1 MIKKLIVVAL
11 AVAALCL
18 ILSGLSLADEA
29 EKTEVV
35 KKEVKKEVKKVEM
48 PAGQKVFTAAKCQM
62 CHTVY
67 SAAVGEPP
75 AKDEKVKEDGPPDLS
90 KAGVGRTAEQM
101 SLFLQKEGALD
112 EKTHMM
118 KFAGS
123 EEDLAT
129 LVDWLLTLKPAEE
142 KVLKVTKVK
151 KVENAE
157 KASEGEAAEKSSG
170 FGHDHGDHDKAESEK
185 ADEDSHEGHDH
196 GDHDDDAGAQEE
208 KGE

>member
-1 MIKKLIVVAL
+1 MRKLIVVAL

-18 ILSGLSLADEA
+18 VLSGLSIADEA

-35 KKEVKKEVKKVEM
+35 KKEAKKVEV
-48 PAGQKVFTAAKCQM
+48 PAGQKVFTDAKCQM

-67 SAAVGEPP
+67 SAAIGEPP
-75 AKDEKVKEDGPPDLS
+75 AKGEEKKDGAPDLS
-90 KAGVGRTAEQM
+90 KTGVGRTAEEM
-101 SLFLQKEGALD
+101 SLFLMKEGALD

-123 EEDLAT
+123 EEDLAV
-129 LVDWLLTLKPAEE
+129 LSDWLLTLKPAEE
-142 KVLKVTKVK
+142 KVLKVK
-151 KVENAE
+151 KVEKVKDAE

-170 FGHDHGDHDKAESEK
+170 CGHDHGEHEKAEKAEK
-185 ADEDSHEGHDH
+185 AHEESHEEHDS
-196 GDHDDDAGAQEE
+196 GDSDEDAGAEEE

>member
-1 MIKKLIVVAL
+1 MKKLIVVAL

-35 KKEVKKEVKKVEM
+35 KKEVKKVEM

-67 SAAVGEPP
+67 SAAIGEPP
-75 AKDEKVKEDGPPDLS
+75 AKDEKVKEDGAPDLS
-90 KAGVGRTAEQM
+90 KSGVGRTAEQV

-123 EEDLAT
+123 EEDLVT

-151 KVENAE
+151 KVEKVEKAE

-170 FGHDHGDHDKAESEK
+170 CGHDHGDHDKAESEK

-196 GDHDDDAGAQEE
+196 GDHDDDAGAEEE